1 MKSYE
6 ARGLVPDYDKIL
18 RRALFMTFIYDI
30 IFLASHAF
38 VAESA
43 AVFYSYYIGEMIL
56 FIKDK
61 DASYT
66 TGIRVLAVFGSA

>member
-1 MKSYE
+1 
-6 ARGLVPDYDKIL
+6 
-18 RRALFMTFIYDI
+18 MTFIHDI